1 MVDDTSL
8 LDSDSVIPIIS
19 SLRLETPRMFCM
31 STPLFDTRLIR
42 LKVSDLAQ
50 PIIESDSQ
58 PYKGN

>member
-19 SLRLETPRMFCM
+19 TLRLETP
-31 STPLFDTRLIR
+31 II
-42 LKVSDLAQ
+42 SDLAQ